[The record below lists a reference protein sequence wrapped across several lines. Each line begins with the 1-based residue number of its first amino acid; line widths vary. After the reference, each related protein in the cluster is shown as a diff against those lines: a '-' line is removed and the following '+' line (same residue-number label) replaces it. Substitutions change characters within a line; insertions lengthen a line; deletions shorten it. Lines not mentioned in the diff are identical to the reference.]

1 MKQQLFRAAFV
12 GLGVAAMMVAQDVP
26 TVKEKTVEVGAFGG
40 TSIGLDKY
48 RFMGG
53 GNVGYGITKVIFP
66 YAEVSYFPGIQRKD
80 GSSLYEV
87 PVTDFH
93 GGLHLRAPIPG
104 SRVVPYGII
113 GVGMLRFGDTK
124 RTFLGISQSVAGSTD
139 FAVNG
144 GGGVRIY
151 VTERFGFRF
160 EGKIYKPTGRF
171 PDPFGRIVGGI
182 FFQSR

>member
-1 MKQQLFRAAFV
+1 MEIRMKQLVIA
-12 GLGVAAMMVAQDVP
+12 LGVAAMAQAQDVP

-40 TSIGLDKY
+40 TSLGLDKY

-53 GNVGYGITKVIFP
+53 ANVGYGITKVIFP
-66 YAEVSYFPGIQRKD
+66 YAEVSYFPGIERTEGITRYKF
-80 GSSLYEV
+80 S
-87 PVTDFH
+87 VTDFH
-93 GGLHLRAPIPG
+93 GGLHLRAPIAG

-113 GVGMLRFGDTK
+113 GVGMLRFGETK
-124 RTFLGISQSVAGSTD
+124 RTVAGVTSPDDGSTD

-160 EGKIYKPTGRF
+160 EGKFYKPTGRF
-171 PDPFGRIVGGI
+171 SDPFGRIVGGI

>member
-1 MKQQLFRAAFV
+1 MKQLFRMTLA
-12 GLGVAAMMVAQDVP
+12 GLGLMTVAVAQDVP
-26 TVKEKTVEVGAFGG
+26 TVKEKTVEVGVFGG

-53 GNVGYGITKVIFP
+53 ANVGYGVTKVIFP

-80 GSSLYEV
+80 GGTQYEV

-93 GGLHLRAPIPG
+93 GGLHLRVPIAG
-104 SRVVPYGII
+104 KRVVPYGII
-113 GVGMLRFGDTK
+113 GLGMLRFGNTK
-124 RTFLGISQSVAGSTD
+124 RTFAGVSQSVEGSSD

-144 GGGVRIY
+144 GGGVRVY

-171 PDPFGRIVGGI
+171 SDPFGRIVGGI